1 MNREDKIKYLGSF
14 NTEQEAHQAYLD
26 AKKIYHN
33 I

>member
-1 MNREDKIKYLGSF
+1 MNREDKILF
-14 NTEQEAHQAYLD
+14 TTEQEAYQAYLD